1 MFGKI
6 RYNVNPCDHGFSEFI
21 VHLTKSCE
29 NKCPFC
35 IAANYNDIG
44 YVKPDIK
51 SICETLKKY
60 EGKSPYVTI
69 GGGEPL
75 LFLDE
80 TIELIDWIRTNMK
93 LEIYIVTSVPQ
104 SCYDNMDKFLYIIDN
119 VDNFQITIQSYDEEI
134 ADKIR
139 GHKSKFSHNKFL
151 DELPQKY
158 KDKIILNVNACAP
171 YIETKEDIIN
181 NIEFFWKMGY
191 KNYRLVEIKDHCDMF
206 VDIPKT
212 LGVKIKPLF
221 GWGCKQ
227 DVDFSKFIPGFD
239 GKVTMNMACFL
250 RDRHR
255 KATIWDMI
263 KSFTRPLFSKKHFF
277 GVIYEDG
284 KIYPYWLR
292 KQRYVP

>member
-35 IAANYNDIG
+35 IAARYNDKG
-44 YVKPDIK
+44 YIKPNIK
-51 SICETLKKY
+51 AICNTLKKY
-60 EGKSPYVTI
+60 EGKSPYITI

-80 TIELIDWIRTNMK
+80 VIELIDWIRCNMR
-93 LEIYIVTSVPQ
+93 LEIYVVTSIPYT
-104 SCYDNMDKFLYIIDN
+104 CYEHKDKFLYIVN
-119 VDNFQITIQSYDEEI
+119 HVDNFQITTQHYDENI
-134 ADKIR
+134 ADEIR
-139 GHKSKFSHNKFL
+139 GHKSKFSHNEFL
-151 DELPQKY
+151 ASLPC

-171 YIETKEDIIN
+171 YIKTKQDIID
-181 NIEFFWKMGY
+181 NIKFFYDMGY
-191 KNYRLVEIKDHCDMF
+191 KNYRLVEIKDHPDMF

-227 DVDFSKFIPGFD
+227 EVDFSKFIPGFD
-239 GKVTMNMACFL
+239 GKVIMNMSCFL
-250 RDRHR
+250 RDKHR
-255 KATIWDMI
+255 KANIWDMI
-263 KSFTRPLFSKKHFF
+263 KSMTRPLFSKKHFF

-284 KIYPYWLR
+284 SIYPYWLA
-292 KQRYVP
+292 K